1 MPAQVVYGDLEVK
14 GNISFSGTMTPA
26 TTRDKLAQESFAK
39 FGIPIENLRVW
50 DSAIYAPITTAA
62 ADDLGYGIGA
72 FGTGAP
78 YVSGGDVN
86 NITATRYA
94 RGRAQLPPEYVSGQ
108 AVKIVCNAGM
118 FATVADTSC
127 TLDLVAYKI
136 GANGLISGV
145 DLVSSAPVSINSLIF
160 ADAEFTLTP
169 TTLIAGNWIDF
180 RLDISSVDG
189 AAAGVVT
196 PAIVTIDL
204 ACHIKG

>member
-1 MPAQVVYGDLEVK
+1 MAANLVNGDLEVR
-14 GNISFSGTMTPA
+14 GNISFTGTLTPA
-26 TTRDKLAQESFAK
+26 QTRDRMAQESYCK
-39 FGIPIENLRVW
+39 FGIPIEDLRIW

-72 FGTGAP
+72 FGTGVP

-86 NITATRYA
+86 NITANRYA
-94 RGRAQLPPEYVSGQ
+94 RGRVQLPTEYVSGQ
-108 AVKIVCNAGM
+108 AVKFICNAGM
-118 FATVADTSC
+118 ITTVADTSC
-127 TLDLVAYKI
+127 TLDLMAYKV

-145 DLVSSAPVSINSLIF
+145 DLVSSAPVSINSLTF

-180 RLDISSVDG
+180 RLDVSSVDG
-189 AAAGVVT
+189 AAAGVVI
-196 PAIVTIDL
+196 PAIATIDL